1 MGDVIKAGFPVP
13 GFAARALGGHD
24 QLQWLGGIA
33 NGLGAAGHQV
43 VGLAAIDRDAAQPA
57 HERTEGPAKDA
68 GFAHP
73 TWPQL
78 QSKGHHQRHGQVPV
92 AGMRGS
98 DQHAFLSVCGQLAQD
113 LPAAQL
119 QNADGQ
125 PLEQGADQRGG
136 ENGVLHGVRL
146 LPILFNTVA
155 PFKQCIQE
163 LVL

>member
-1 MGDVIKAGFPVP
+1 
-13 GFAARALGGHD
+13 
-24 QLQWLGGIA
+24 
-33 NGLGAAGHQV
+33 
-43 VGLAAIDRDAAQPA
+43 
-57 HERTEGPAKDA
+57 
-68 GFAHP
+68 
-73 TWPQL
+73 
-78 QSKGHHQRHGQVPV
+78 
-92 AGMRGS
+92 
-98 DQHAFLSVCGQLAQD
+98 

-125 PLEQGADQRGG
+125 PLEQRAYQWGG